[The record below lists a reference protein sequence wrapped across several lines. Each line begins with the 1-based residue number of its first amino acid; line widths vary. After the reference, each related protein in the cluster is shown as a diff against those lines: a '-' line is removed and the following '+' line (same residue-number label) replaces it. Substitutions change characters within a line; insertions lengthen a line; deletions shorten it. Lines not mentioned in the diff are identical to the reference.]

1 MNGQRE
7 MTELLRLVE
16 AIYHS
21 TPELSE
27 FGEWPS
33 DLSPAQIPQ
42 KHIPAANIIMSLPDK
57 GVPETQE
64 IVQAI
69 QEAAPFANWTQTY
82 TVEEVGQDF
91 LDRYGYFELFGPY
104 GNFHTDHLR
113 GFVGFWDTNL
123 DYGWHDHEAEELYFG
138 LSGSGLFKAE
148 GEENRRIGPGDAKYH
163 RSFQAHAMETI
174 DDHFLCLAFW
184 RGSGMADLP
193 KMKS

>member
-16 AIYHS
+16 AIYRS

-113 GFVGFWDTNL
+113 GYVGFWDTNL

-163 RSFQAHAMETI
+163 RSFQAHAMETF